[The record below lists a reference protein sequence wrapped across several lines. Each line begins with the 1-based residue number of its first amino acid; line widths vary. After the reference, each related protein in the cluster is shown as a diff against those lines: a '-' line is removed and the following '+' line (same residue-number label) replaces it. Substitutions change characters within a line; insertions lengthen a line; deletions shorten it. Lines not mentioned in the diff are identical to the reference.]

1 MAYKADGKPI
11 PSVLGGPFKLIY
23 DPSFNVLPPAYCWY
37 VKTIVLGKI
46 KKNSLEKVNKL
57 QGKSFTLNNDITGKK
72 NIGMI
77 AQEVLE
83 VVPEL
88 VKLGENGYYSINY
101 ANTVALLIEAIKE
114 QQKQIDELK
123 KKIDN

>member
-1 MAYKADGKPI
+1 MGNITSSSDSRLKSNIEP
-11 PSVLGGPFKLIY
+11 L
-23 DPSFNVLPPAYCWY
+23 
-37 VKTIVLGKI
+37 
-46 KKNSLEKVNKL
+46 KNSLEKVNKL